1 MSRRSKRYIECR
13 GQVDREKVY
22 PLDEAVAALKAVG
35 TARFDETVEL
45 AVMLGIDPKQSD
57 QQVRGSVSL
66 PSGIGKSLRVAVF
79 AEGQQAD
86 DARAA
91 GAEHVGGSDL
101 IERVEGGWTDFDV
114 ALATPEMMRQMG
126 RIGRRLGPKG
136 LMPSPKNGT
145 VRSDIDVAVLEFM
158 AGKVEVRNDSGGNVH
173 VPVGKLSFS
182 NEAIVANI
190 RELLDYLVR
199 LRPRSAK
206 GRYLESIVVSSTM
219 GPGVKVAV

>member
-1 MSRRSKRYIECR
+1 MSRRSKRYRECR
-13 GQVDREKVY
+13 RQVDREKVY
-22 PLDEAVAALKAVG
+22 SLDEAVALLKAVG
-35 TARFDETVEL
+35 TARFDETVEV
-45 AVMLGIDPKQSD
+45 AVQLGVDPKQSD

-86 DARAA
+86 EARAA
-91 GAEHVGGSDL
+91 GAEHVGSSEL
-101 IERVEGGWTDFDV
+101 IERVEGGWADFDV
-114 ALATPEMMRQMG
+114 ALATPEMMRQLG
-126 RIGRRLGPKG
+126 RIGRHLGPKG

-145 VRSDIDVAVLEFM
+145 VRSDIGAAVREFK

-190 RELLDYLVR
+190 RELLDYVVR
-199 LRPRSAK
+199 LRPQSAK
-206 GRYLESIVVSSTM
+206 GKYLESVVVSSTM

>member
-1 MSRRSKRYIECR
+1 
-13 GQVDREKVY
+13 VDREKVY
-22 PLDEAVAALKAVG
+22 SLDEAVALLKAVG
-35 TARFDETVEL
+35 TARFDETVEV
-45 AVMLGIDPKQSD
+45 AVQLGVDPKQSD

-79 AEGQQAD
+79 VEGQQAD
-86 DARAA
+86 EARAA
-91 GAEHVGGSDL
+91 GAEHVGGSEL
-101 IERVEGGWTDFDV
+101 IERVEGGWADFDV
-114 ALATPEMMRQMG
+114 ALATPEMMRQLG
-126 RIGRRLGPKG
+126 RIGRHLGPKG

-145 VRSDIDVAVLEFM
+145 VRSDIGAAVREFK

-190 RELLDYLVR
+190 RELLDYVVR
-199 LRPRSAK
+199 LRPQSAK
-206 GRYLESIVVSSTM
+206 GKYLESVVVSSTM